1 MPMRT
6 SVERKKL
13 LNNIPLHFYYL
24 NFLYIFVIY
33 KYNKNQRYEFKFR
46 RSNNLGSRCSN
57 E

>member
-13 LNNIPLHFYYL
+13 SNNIPLHFYYL